1 MLDQTEV
8 TLNDD
13 GRDLTFR
20 IKKMPATK
28 AFRFSALLFKE
39 FLKLGVINND
49 LLKQEGDIFSALK
62 QVMLNDGLQRLGEI
76 EVEALERIAAMM
88 IEFTEF
94 KTGKAYT
101 RLSWDTVDQY
111 APSLLTLLMLL
122 QHAIML
128 NIGFLQN
135 VSGLSIPTSAQEES
149 NQGSSK
155 PAMFLKS

>member
-28 AFRFSALLFKE
+28 AFRFSALLVKE

-76 EVEALERIAAMM
+76 EVEALERIAAMV
-88 IEFTEF
+88 IETTEF
-94 KTGKAYT
+94 KAGKAYT

-111 APSLLTLLMLL
+111 TPSLLTLLMLL
-122 QHAIML
+122 KEAIML

-135 VSGLSIPTSAQEES
+135 VSALSTPTSAQEES
-149 NQGSSK
+149 SQGSSK

>member
-28 AFRFSALLFKE
+28 AFRFSALLVKE
-39 FLKLGVINND
+39 FLKLGIINAD

-62 QVMLNDGLQRLGEI
+62 QVMLNDGLKRLGEI
-76 EVEALERIAAMM
+76 EIEALERIAAMV
-88 IEFTEF
+88 IETTEF

-111 APSLLTLLMLL
+111 SPSLLTLLMLL

-135 VSGLSIPTSAQEES
+135 VSGLSIPISAQEEN

>member
-8 TLNDD
+8 TIDD
-13 GRDLTFR
+13 NGRELTFR
-20 IKKMPATK
+20 IKKMPVTK
-28 AFRFSALLFKE
+28 TFRFSALLTKE

-76 EVEALERIAAMM
+76 EEEALERIAAMLL
-88 IEFTEF
+88 ETTEF
-94 KTGKAYT
+94 KVGKAYT

-111 APSLLTLLMLL
+111 IQSLLALLMLL
-122 QHAIML
+122 KEAIML

-135 VSGLSIPTSAQEES
+135 VSALSIQTSAQEEN

>member
-8 TLNDD
+8 TLEDN
-13 GRDLTFR
+13 GRELTFR
-20 IKKMPATK
+20 IKKMPSTK

-49 LLKQEGDIFSALK
+49 LLKQEGNIFSALK
-62 QVMLNDGLQRLGEI
+62 QVMLDDGLQRLGEI
-76 EVEALERIAAMM
+76 DEEVLERIAAMLL
-88 IEFTEF
+88 ETTEF
-94 KTGKAYT
+94 KVGKAYT

-111 APSLLTLLMLL
+111 IQSLFTLLMLIKE
-122 QHAIML
+122 AIMV

-135 VSGLSIPTSAQEES
+135 VSGLSIPTSAQEEN

>member
-28 AFRFSALLFKE
+28 AFRFSALLVKE
-39 FLKLGVINND
+39 FLKLGVINAD

-62 QVMLNDGLQRLGEI
+62 QVMLNDGLKRLGEI
-76 EVEALERIAAMM
+76 EIEALERIAAMV
-88 IEFTEF
+88 IETTEF

-101 RLSWDTVDQY
+101 RLNWDTVDQY

-135 VSGLSIPTSAQEES
+135 VSGLSIPTSAQEEN

>member
-8 TLNDD
+8 TLEEN
-13 GRDLTFR
+13 GRELTFR

-28 AFRFSALLFKE
+28 SFRFSALLGKE

-49 LLKQEGDIFSALK
+49 TLNQEGDIFSVLK
-62 QVMLNDGLQRLGEI
+62 QVMLDDGLQRLGEI
-76 EVEALERIAAMM
+76 DEESLERIAAMLL
-88 IEFTEF
+88 ETTEF
-94 KTGKAYT
+94 KVGKACT

-111 APSLLTLLMLL
+111 IQNLLTLLMLL
-122 QHAIML
+122 KEAIMV

-135 VSGLSIPTSAQEES
+135 VSALSTPTSAQEES
-149 NQGSSK
+149 SQGSSK

>member
-28 AFRFSALLFKE
+28 AFRFSALLVKE
-39 FLKLGVINND
+39 FLKLGVIDAD

-62 QVMLNDGLQRLGEI
+62 QVMLNDGLKRLGEI
-76 EVEALERIAAMM
+76 EIEALERIAAMV
-88 IEFTEF
+88 IETTEF

-101 RLSWDTVDQY
+101 RLNWDTVDQY

-135 VSGLSIPTSAQEES
+135 VSGLSIPTSAQEEN

>member
-28 AFRFSALLFKE
+28 AFRFSALLVKE
-39 FLKLGVINND
+39 FLKLGVIDAD

-62 QVMLNDGLQRLGEI
+62 QVMLNDGLKRLGEI
-76 EVEALERIAAMM
+76 EIEALERIAAMV
-88 IEFTEF
+88 IETTEF

-101 RLSWDTVDQY
+101 RLNWDTVDQY

-135 VSGLSIPTSAQEES
+135 VSGLYIPTSAQEEN

>member
-28 AFRFSALLFKE
+28 AFRFSALLVKE
-39 FLKLGVINND
+39 FLKLGVIDAN

-62 QVMLNDGLQRLGEI
+62 QVMLNDGLKRLGEI
-76 EVEALERIAAMM
+76 EIEALERIAAMV
-88 IEFTEF
+88 IETTEF

-135 VSGLSIPTSAQEES
+135 VSGLSIPTSAQEEN

>member
-28 AFRFSALLFKE
+28 AFRFSALLVKE
-39 FLKLGVINND
+39 FLKLGVINAD

-76 EVEALERIAAMM
+76 EIEALERIAAMV
-88 IEFTEF
+88 IETAEF

-135 VSGLSIPTSAQEES
+135 VNGLSIPTSAQEES
-149 NQGSSK
+149 SQGSSK

>member
-28 AFRFSALLFKE
+28 AFRFSALLVKE
-39 FLKLGVINND
+39 FLKLGVIDAD

-62 QVMLNDGLQRLGEI
+62 QVMLNDGLKRLGEI
-76 EVEALERIAAMM
+76 EIEALERIAAMV
-88 IEFTEF
+88 IETTEF

-135 VSGLSIPTSAQEES
+135 VSGLSIPTSAQEEN